1 MKNDRKV
8 IPFPTTVSEA
18 EMNAAL
24 KKMYQEAATARST
37 DWVAFIEEIATEGRW
52 YLKDAELFRDLF
64 VDWAIFYETDDQGKT
79 PHGRFLEQVK
89 EELSPSLY
97 RALRG
102 LADPMPSLFQVE
114 ADGVVDLMS
123 KQTYQTDLTEIEVEA
138 GDLLVGKLLYI
149 SGKWRFA
156 IAYMK
161 VARALVPEVLALLTD
176 FVDEVGE
183 DALLRQYPEF
193 CAELI
198 DLLLDIEEGNIAPR
212 PEE

>member
-1 MKNDRKV
+1 
-8 IPFPTTVSEA
+8 
-18 EMNAAL
+18 
-24 KKMYQEAATARST
+24 
-37 DWVAFIEEIATEGRW
+37 
-52 YLKDAELFRDLF
+52 
-64 VDWAIFYETDDQGKT
+64 
-79 PHGRFLEQVK
+79 
-89 EELSPSLY
+89 
-97 RALRG
+97 
-102 LADPMPSLFQVE
+102 
-114 ADGVVDLMS
+114 MS

>member
-79 PHGRFLEQVK
+79 PHGRFLEQIK
-89 EELSPSLY
+89 DELSPSLY

-102 LADPMPSLFQVE
+102 LADPMPSLFQVD

-123 KQTYQTDLTEIEVEA
+123 KQTYQTDLAEIEVA
-138 GDLLVGKLLYI
+138 PGALLIGKLLDI
-149 SGKWRFA
+149 SGKWRF
-156 IAYMK
+156 
-161 VARALVPEVLALLTD
+161 ARALVPEVLALLTD

>member
-1 MKNDRKV
+1 MKSERKI

-18 EMNAAL
+18 EMNTAL
-24 KKMYQEAATARST
+24 KTLYQEAATARST

-64 VDWAIFYETDDQGKT
+64 VDWAIFYETDEQGKT

-89 EELSPSLY
+89 EDMSQSLY

-102 LADPMPSLFQVE
+102 LADPVPSLFLVE
-114 ADGVVDLMS
+114 EAGVVDIMS
-123 KQTYQTDLTEIEVEA
+123 EQTYQTDLTEIDVEV

-161 VARALVPEVLALLTD
+161 IARALVPEVRILLAD
-176 FVDEVGE
+176 FVDEVGD

-198 DLLLDIEEGNIAPR
+198 DLLLDIEEGNITPR
-212 PEE
+212 PEA